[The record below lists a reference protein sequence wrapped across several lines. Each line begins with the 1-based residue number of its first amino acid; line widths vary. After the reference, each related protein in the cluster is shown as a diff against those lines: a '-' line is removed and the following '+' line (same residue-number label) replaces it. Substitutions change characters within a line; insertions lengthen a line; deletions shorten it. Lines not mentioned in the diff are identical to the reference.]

1 MGNGKKLKW
10 NKRALQQIRQTPEA
24 RDLTRALADD
34 IARAASSGG
43 AVQGYKV
50 MDLVLEDP
58 RAAVSVAA
66 TGHARNHNRK
76 HHALVKAL
84 GDVRRP

>member
-1 MGNGKKLKW
+1 MPKSRLKW
-10 NKRALQQIRQTPEA
+10 NRKALEQIRQTRES
-24 RDLTRALADD
+24 RDLTREIAED
-34 IARAASSGG
+34 IARAASGGG
-43 AVQGYKV
+43 AVSGYKV
-50 MDLVLEDP
+50 TDLVLEDP
-58 RAAVSVAA
+58 RAAVSVMA

>member
-1 MGNGKKLKW
+1 MPKNGLKW
-10 NKRALQQIRQTPEA
+10 NRKALEQIRN
-24 RDLTRALADD
+24 TRESRAYSKELAGDV
-34 IARAASSGG
+34 ARAASGGG
-43 AVQGYKV
+43 AVSGYKV
-50 MDLVLEDP
+50 TDLVLEDP
-58 RAAVSVAA
+58 RSAVSVMA